1 MWGLVADKKQIK
13 QNIKRLQYVKTWQLI
28 ILFILVAFVTATFL
42 RLNNIGMVQRRA
54 AVISAD
60 ETGDEKIIK
69 ERLYDLQLY
78 VTSHMNTDL
87 GKGLYLEASYKR
99 DAQSAYDSVE
109 TDSKVYQLAQET
121 CMPKFAYWSQAYVQC
136 TANELAKYPGTAT
149 PTLPDTSA
157 YLHVYASPLWSPDFA
172 GWSALVCAALLIMI
186 IARVIG
192 YSMLK
197 LLLKYRHKSI

>member
-1 MWGLVADKKQIK
+1 MQHI
-13 QNIKRLQYVKTWQLI
+13 KTWQLS
-28 ILFILVAFVTATFL
+28 ILLILMIFVTATFL

-54 AVISAD
+54 AVLSAD
-60 ETGDEKIIK
+60 EAGDEKVIK

-78 VTSHMNTDL
+78 VTSHMNADL

-99 DAQSAYDSVE
+99 AAQAAYDSVE
-109 TDSKVYQLAQET
+109 TDSKIYQLAQET

-172 GWSALVCAALLIMI
+172 GWSVLICFVLLVMVVVRI
-186 IARVIG
+186 IG
-192 YSMLK
+192 YFVLK
-197 LLLKYRHKSI
+197 MLLKYRHKNI

>member
-1 MWGLVADKKQIK
+1 VINKKQIRL
-13 QNIKRLQYVKTWQLI
+13 NIKKLQHIKTWQL
-28 ILFILVAFVTATFL
+28 FILLILMIFVAATFL

-54 AVISAD
+54 AVLSAD
-60 ETGDEKIIK
+60 EAGDEKVIK
-69 ERLYDLQLY
+69 ERLYELQLY
-78 VTSHMNTDL
+78 VTSHMNADL

-99 DAQSAYDSVE
+99 ASQAAYDSVE

-121 CMPKFAYWSQAYVQC
+121 CAPKFASWSQAYVQC

-172 GWSALVCAALLIMI
+172 GWTALICLALLIMVI
-186 IARVIG
+186 SRVLG
-192 YSMLK
+192 YLILK
-197 LLLKYRHKSI
+197 MLLKYRHKGI